1 MNNNRFLRFL
11 RRNFSDKRVNAN
23 PATGEETYRI
33 NYSDLYRV
41 AKRELGA
48 DNSIFK
54 EISDES
60 KNKTYEIVLKRTNI
74 LFRGQPQYGIYID
87 NPDNDIDLIM
97 REINKNKE
105 EAPEP
110 DGSTNLP
117 LIIGGTALGLLV
129 VGGIG
134 YAILKRNKKQ

>member
-54 EISDES
+54 EI
-60 KNKTYEIVLKRTNI
+60 I
-74 LFRGQPQYGIYID
+74 L
-87 NPDNDIDLIM
+87 
-97 REINKNKE
+97 
-105 EAPEP
+105 
-110 DGSTNLP
+110 
-117 LIIGGTALGLLV
+117 
-129 VGGIG
+129 
-134 YAILKRNKKQ
+134 

>member
-1 MNNNRFLRFL
+1 MSKNKFLSFL
-11 RRNFSDKRVNAN
+11 RRNFSDKRLV
-23 PATGEETYRI
+23 GEETYRI

-60 KNKTYEIVLKRTNI
+60 KNKTYEISYKRTNI
-74 LFRGQPQYGIYID
+74 MFRGQPQYGLLVD
-87 NPDNDIDLIM
+87 NPDRDIQLIE

-110 DGSTNLP
+110 DSSLYLP
-117 LIIGGTALGLLV
+117 LIIGGTVVGLLIL
-129 VGGIG
+129 GGIG
-134 YAILKRNKKQ
+134 YAVSTHDILPRKV